1 MEYLI
6 GRDVDSVILKQL
18 GNWDLVVVKRVCKLW
33 YEICK
38 RIRRERILSYIASE
52 KWIERDR
59 SHGYISCDGLE
70 FLYHIPNDTQIQFS
84 DEISGYITGFT
95 VHEEAEEV
103 NVIFRGHSQS
113 VIDGTT
119 ASIFRYP
126 LSSMMFDYKTAFIYV
141 KYKTKFSGHVTFH
154 YIYQRRPVEHTLL
167 NLNPEF
173 DKTFKSPEWNMNLLE
188 EYNRYESKFKQP
200 PRGTRL

>member
-6 GRDVDSVILKQL
+6 GRDIDSVILKQL

-52 KWIERDR
+52 KWIERKTFVG
-59 SHGYISCDGLE
+59 HISCEGLE
-70 FLYHIPNDTQIQFS
+70 VLYHIPNDTKIQYC
-84 DEISGYITGFT
+84 DELSGYITRFT

-103 NVIFRGHSQS
+103 NVIFNGHSQS
-113 VIDGTT
+113 VIDGTA

-126 LSSMMFDYKTAFIYV
+126 LSSMMFDYKTSFIYV
-141 KYKTKFSGHVTFH
+141 KYKTKVSGGITFH
-154 YIYQRRPVEHTLL
+154 YIHQQRPVEHTYL

-173 DKTFKSPEWNMNLLE
+173 DKTFKSPKWNSDLIEKHN
-188 EYNRYESKFKQP
+188 NDSK
-200 PRGTRL
+200 L